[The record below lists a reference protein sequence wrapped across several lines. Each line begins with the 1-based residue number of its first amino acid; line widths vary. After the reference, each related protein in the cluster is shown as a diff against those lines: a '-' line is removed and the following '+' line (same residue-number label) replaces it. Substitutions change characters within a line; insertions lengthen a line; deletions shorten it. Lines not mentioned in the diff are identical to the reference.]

1 LVADT
6 LSLWAI
12 SRMIEIPWQMCGT
25 DTLGVS
31 PVRDATSP
39 HHGKIPIPP
48 IMDTQLDQIVIRLI
62 LNPLRAKV
70 VQKFEQLITPA
81 KRENWWE
88 VYLSAFVMLNHI
100 ERLAMHSVAHA
111 KTHTMA
117 VSGPRVLPVIPSHAM
132 LTELATEQVLQHPLP
147 RRRVPHSQIHPR
159 PIPLCLQRIGAIAA
173 RLDVARCHCHGQA
186 GAGPSQVYA
195 ENAGYDRR
203 ERYFAPFP
211 SFSLSPLCVVWRKL
225 TELIDG
231 REGCA

>member
-1 LVADT
+1 
-6 LSLWAI
+6 
-12 SRMIEIPWQMCGT
+12 MIEIPWQMCGT

-70 VQKFEQLITPA
+70 VQKFEKLITPA
-81 KRENWWE
+81 KPENWWE
-88 VYLSAFVMLNHI
+88 VYLSAFIMLNHI

-111 KTHTMA
+111 RTHTMA
-117 VSGPRVLPVIPSHAM
+117 VSGPRALFVSGHMI
-132 LTELATEQVLQHPLP
+132 LTLLATGQVLQHPLP
-147 RRRVPHSQIHPR
+147 RRRLPHGQIHPR
-159 PIPLCLQRIGAIAA
+159 PLPLYLQRIGAAQA
-173 RLDVARCHCHGQA
+173 RLDVAQGGRHGQV

-203 ERYFAPFP
+203 ERYFTPFP
-211 SFSLSPLCVVWRKL
+211 SFPLSLLCVVGRTL